1 LVAKIISQ
9 SGISNNELSM
19 SFDKSLDAFG
29 IGSFKTRGHA
39 TESTILDLF
48 KEELAKKAKVLTQL
62 SYPQLSGRKQP
73 DATIGEKQDYFIEAE
88 WEGNEAKGLV
98 QAARYQRLGCEGIF
112 VVMFPNRLRRS
123 MPRPVL
129 LRQAQNAKISV
140 IAIFNDERS
149 QDFFSGTI
157 DEVTTRISIH
167 VLKEIHVEIKTA
179 NIISIIR
186 KAVEYIS
193 AALAGVTEQNLDEI
207 FGGKSVFDNI
217 LQYEEKSYPLKEMR
231 KGAAYLLVNQILFY
245 HLLSKAR
252 PNDFEELN
260 EDKIQSFEELQVY
273 FDKVLKIDYRP
284 TFGFRITT
292 KLPEEALD
300 PVKEAVNIIKVL
312 QPERIKHDILG
323 KIFHELIPFEVR
335 KALAAFYTNNEAGA
349 LLARLSIQTPA
360 DKVIDLACGSGT
372 LLVCA
377 YQRKRELMQAEGKT
391 FTPEDHMRFL
401 EKDLTGVDVMPF
413 AAHLAA
419 VHLSLQEPLYETQR
433 VRLAVWDS
441 TEPTVRPGKTIP
453 TLSRELRKAYARP
466 KLDVFTNHR
475 AISAFSENA
484 YINKGSLTPEGVG
497 GDAINLESVD
507 VVIMNPPF
515 TRQERIPEEYKTKLA
530 ERFREYADSLTGQTG
545 LHGYFIL
552 LADVFLNVGGRLA
565 FVLPATVLRLRSME
579 GLRKFLVENYR
590 LDQII
595 TTEQRSA
602 FSEAARFREIL
613 LIATKTKENLRTSKC
628 LFVNLKRIPV
638 DVADA
643 DFLADEIILSKN
655 TNQEL
660 DDADLATRIVNQSEL
675 RLSTENWFDRIS
687 IQDGESLLD
696 VCSQQASD
704 KLQTLQAILDDRKGK
719 IVRGIEHWTG
729 KPVSVSSA
737 FILSSEKHALKND
750 DRWILK
756 ETRTDSI
763 MVRDRVIDIKI
774 SVPKKAIIPAL
785 RRPAGLQSIDVS
797 NDIDFAITS
806 RFAGDQHFFLKE
818 LVEKGKN
825 LSYYVKKWRAYL
837 ENRETKLTVSR
848 RFNLSAPNTSAV
860 AFYSEL
866 KLAPCKML
874 WAIQG
879 LSDEDAKIL
888 ALWFNSTINISQILS
903 RRAETEGAFMGL
915 DQYILR
921 NFLVLDPSRI
931 NSERR
936 KQLEKVFKENA
947 KVHLHSIIEQ
957 LKTNNPVRRAIDV
970 AILQAL
976 EIKGDHEKLLD
987 SAYASISTTIE
998 TLATLMKEG
1007 RTND

>member
-1 LVAKIISQ
+1 MPY
-9 SGISNNELSM
+9 E
-19 SFDKSLDAFG
+19 KSLDAFG
-29 IGSFKTRGHA
+29 IGTFKTTGRA

-48 KEELAKKAKVLTQL
+48 IEELAKKVKVLTQL
-62 SYPQLSGRKQP
+62 SYSQLSGRKQP

-98 QAARYQRLGCEGIF
+98 QAARYQRLGCKGIF
-112 VVMFPNRLRRS
+112 VVMFPNRLRRA
-123 MPRPVL
+123 MPRHIL

-157 DEVTTRISIH
+157 NEVTTRISVH
-167 VLKEIHVEIKTA
+167 VLKEIQVEIKTA

-260 EDKIQSFEELQVY
+260 EDKIQSLEQLQTY

-284 TFGFRITT
+284 TFGFRIAT
-292 KLPEEALD
+292 KLPTEALD
-300 PVKEAVNIIKVL
+300 SVKEAVNIIKAL

-323 KIFHELIPFEVR
+323 KIFHELIPFEIR
-335 KALAAFYTNNEAGA
+335 KAVAAFYTNNEAGA
-349 LLARLSIQTPA
+349 LLARLSVQSPT
-360 DKVIDLACGSGT
+360 DKVLDLACGSGT

-419 VHLSLQEPLYETQR
+419 VHLSLQEPLYETQQ

-466 KLDVFTNHR
+466 KLDVFANQS

-484 YINKGSLTPEGVG
+484 YIKKGSLTSEGVG
-497 GDAINLESVD
+497 GDALHLETVD

-530 ERFREYADSLTGQTG
+530 ERFSKYADNLSGQTG
-545 LHGYFIL
+545 LHGYFLL
-552 LADVFLNVGGRLA
+552 LADVFLNIGGRLA
-565 FVLPATVLRLRSME
+565 FVLPATILRLQSME
-579 GLRKFLVENYR
+579 GIRKFLVQNYR
-590 LDQII
+590 LDYII

-613 LIATKTKENLRTSKC
+613 LIATKTKESLETSKC

-638 DVADA
+638 DSADS
-643 DFLADEIILSKN
+643 DFLAEEIISSKR
-655 TNQEL
+655 TNQNL
-660 DDADLATRIVNQSEL
+660 NDADLSTELVNQSEL
-675 RLSTENWFDRIS
+675 GISTENWFDRIS
-687 IQDGESLLD
+687 INAGESLLD
-696 VCSQQASD
+696 LCSQQAGN
-704 KLQTLQAILDDRKGK
+704 KLQPFQTFLDKRRGK
-719 IVRGIEHWTG
+719 IVRGIEHWTA

-737 FILSSEKHALKND
+737 FILSSEQHALKRD

-756 ETRTDSI
+756 ESKADSI
-763 MVRDRVIDIKI
+763 IVKDRFVEIEAT
-774 SVPKKAIIPAL
+774 VPKKAIIPSL
-785 RRPAGLQSIDVS
+785 RRPTGLKSIDVS
-797 NDIDFAITS
+797 SDTDFAVTS
-806 RFAGDQHFFLKE
+806 RFTGDNSFFIKE
-818 LVEKGKN
+818 MVEKGSN
-825 LSYYVKKWRAYL
+825 LSSYVKKWRHYL
-837 ENRETKLTVSR
+837 ESRKTNLLVSR
-848 RFNLSAPNTSAV
+848 RFDISAPNTSAL
-860 AFYSEL
+860 AFFSRIDVS
-866 KLAPCKML
+866 PCKML

-879 LSDEDAKIL
+879 LSESESKIL
-888 ALWFNSTINISQILS
+888 ALWFNSTINIAQILS
-903 RRAETEGAFMGL
+903 KRAETRGAFMGL
-915 DQYILR
+915 DQYILKQ
-921 NFLVLDPSRI
+921 FLVPDPERI
-931 NSERR
+931 E
-936 KQLEKVFKENA
+936 EKEKE
-947 KVHLHSIIEQ
+947 HLLKIFDEYGGQALPSLVEQ
-957 LKTNNPVRRAIDV
+957 LKNKNPIRHAIDL
-970 AILQAL
+970 AFLQAL
-976 EIKGDHEKLLD
+976 KIKGDHEKMLD
-987 SAYASISTTIE
+987 SAYASISETIG
-998 TLATLMKEG
+998 TLATIMKEG

>member
-1 LVAKIISQ
+1 MVAKIISQ
-9 SGISNNELSM
+9 VGVSNNELSM

-48 KEELAKKAKVLTQL
+48 KEELAKKVKVLTQL

-112 VVMFPNRLRRS
+112 VVMFPNRLRKS

-157 DEVTTRISIH
+157 DAVTTRISIH
-167 VLKEIHVEIKTA
+167 VLKEIQVEIKTA

-193 AALAGVTEQNLDEI
+193 AAIAGVTEQNLDEI

-260 EDKIQSFEELQVY
+260 EDKIQSFEQLQIC

-284 TFGFRITT
+284 TFGFRIAT

-335 KALAAFYTNNEAGA
+335 KAVAAFYTNNEAGA
-349 LLARLSIQTPA
+349 LLARLSIQTPT

-377 YQRKRELMQAEGKT
+377 YQRKRELMQVEGKT
-391 FTPEDHMRFL
+391 FTPQDHTRFL

-466 KLDVFTNHR
+466 KLDVFTNHS

-497 GDAINLESVD
+497 GDAIHLESVD

-552 LADVFLNVGGRLA
+552 LADVFLNVGGRIA
-565 FVLPATVLRLRSME
+565 FVLPATVLRLQSME
-579 GLRKFLVENYR
+579 GLRKFLVQNYR
-590 LDQII
+590 LDYII

-613 LIATKTKENLRTSKC
+613 LIATKTKENLETSKC
-628 LFVNLKRIPV
+628 LFINLKRIPV
-638 DVADA
+638 DSSDS
-643 DFLADEIILSKN
+643 DFLAEEIISSKR
-655 TNQEL
+655 TNQNL
-660 DDADLATRIVNQSEL
+660 NDADLSTELVSQSEL
-675 RLSTENWFDRIS
+675 GISTENWFDRIS
-687 IQDGESLLD
+687 INAGESLLD
-696 VCSQQASD
+696 ICSQQAGD
-704 KLQTLQAILDDRKGK
+704 KLQLFQVFLDKRRGK

-737 FILSSEKHALKND
+737 FILSSEKHALKKD

-756 ETRTDSI
+756 EIKVDSI
-763 MVRDRVIDIKI
+763 VVKDKLVDVEAT
-774 SVPKKAIIPAL
+774 VPKKAIIPSL
-785 RRPAGLQSIDVS
+785 RRPTGLKSIDVTG
-797 NDIDFAITS
+797 DTDFAVTS
-806 RFAGDQHFFLKE
+806 RFTGDNSFFIKDM
-818 LVEKGKN
+818 VEKGSN
-825 LSYYVKKWRAYL
+825 LSIYVKKWRHYL
-837 ENRETKLTVSR
+837 ESRKTNLVVSR
-848 RFNLSAPNTSAV
+848 RFDISAPNTSAL
-860 AFYSEL
+860 AFFSRIAV
-866 KLAPCKML
+866 APCKML

-879 LSDEDAKIL
+879 LDEFESKIL
-888 ALWFNSTINISQILS
+888 ALWFNSTINIAQILS
-903 RRAETEGAFMGL
+903 QRAETRGAFMGL
-915 DQYILR
+915 DQYILHQ
-921 NFLVLDPSRI
+921 FLVLNP
-931 NSERR
+931 EKLAK
-936 KQLEKVFKENA
+936 KQKE
-947 KVHLHSIIEQ
+947 HLLKIFDQYAEQALPSIIEQ
-957 LKTNNPVRRAIDV
+957 LKNKNPIRYAIDL
-970 AILQAL
+970 ALLQAL
-976 EIKGDHEKLLD
+976 EIEGNHEKMLD
-987 SAYASISTTIE
+987 SAYASISKTIE
-998 TLATLMKEG
+998 TLATIMKEG